1 MIDLDIE
8 KRELAREENERKKMK
23 KETLLVQQ
31 YLFPQVNAVGVVR
44 LNNLGTCLKSTKQM
58 KYNIK
63 LAYLRS
69 QESFKS

>member
-1 MIDLDIE
+1 
-8 KRELAREENERKKMK
+8 MK

-31 YLFPQVNAVGVVR
+31 YLFPQVNAVGLVR
-44 LNNLGTCLKSTKQM
+44 LNNLGTCVKSTKQM